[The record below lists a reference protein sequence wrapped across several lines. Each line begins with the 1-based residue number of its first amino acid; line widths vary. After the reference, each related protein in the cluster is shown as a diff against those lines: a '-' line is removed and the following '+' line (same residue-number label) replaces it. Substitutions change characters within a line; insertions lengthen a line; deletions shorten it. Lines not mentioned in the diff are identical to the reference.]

1 MSWTIEAKV
10 QPLVGIA
17 GHLYLDIFDDEGKR
31 VVQING
37 FSFSDR
43 TNKITSIG
51 TPEDKLKAYVTDKV
65 VLVETSGRDRDHQ
78 PHDGHVIFSGKK
90 EDVLEVI
97 AALNVTEKIHV
108 FWIVTHIFTVFLAAQ
123 RQLSDGLLDLF
134 WQGIYIS
141 FILFLNL
148 FFFYGALGLFVP
160 LPFLPADTALTV
172 KTALTGVFYMALYLT
187 NLTYLPYLLWRRFFR
202 H

>member
-1 MSWTIEAKV
+1 MSPELPDSPPDLRPGFRIFSVVNFFPVLFFAV
-10 QPLVGIA
+10 NSLMAVYLVYT
-17 GHLYLDIFDDEGKR
+17 LME
-31 VVQING
+31 N
-37 FSFSDR
+37 S
-43 TNKITSIG
+43 
-51 TPEDKLKAYVTDKV
+51 
-65 VLVETSGRDRDHQ
+65 SGRESD
-78 PHDGHVIFSGKK
+78 
-90 EDVLEVI
+90 